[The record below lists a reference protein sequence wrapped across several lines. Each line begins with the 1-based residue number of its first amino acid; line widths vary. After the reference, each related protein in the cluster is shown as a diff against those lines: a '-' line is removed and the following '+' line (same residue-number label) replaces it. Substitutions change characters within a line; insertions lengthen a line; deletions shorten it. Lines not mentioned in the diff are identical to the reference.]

1 MKAGAREAVIED
13 EVAAIAR
20 ALDAP
25 GGAGRGEAAARLTG
39 LRDRYRARPADFSP
53 DLVDR
58 LKALASGLRRPPPRA
73 APSLHAARAVLRELF
88 GHEEF
93 KPGQAAIVEA
103 VLGGRDCLGVM
114 PTGAGKSLT
123 YQLPARLLGGTT
135 LVISPLI
142 ALMKDQVDAM
152 SRAGLRATFLNSS
165 LGAEERRSR
174 VAALRR
180 GELELLYAA
189 PEGLEASVGS
199 ALSGLGLA
207 LIAVDEAHC
216 ISQWGHDFRPAYRQ
230 LAGLKDRFGAPVLA
244 LTATA
249 TREVTRDIAAQLGM
263 VEPLLVTG
271 SFLRTNLKLHA
282 VKKGGDGPSS
292 RDAIL
297 RLVKARRRQS
307 GIVYALG
314 RKTVES
320 VAGFL
325 ADHGVRAAAYHAG
338 LEPLER
344 ERVQDAFASGAV
356 EVVVATIAFGMGIDK
371 ADIRYVIHRDMP
383 RSLEAYCQEI
393 GRAGR
398 DGQDS
403 DCVLFYS
410 WADVAALDR
419 MAGDDQQLVA
429 LQRRQA
435 RAMFRFADEP
445 GCRHERLVGHFG
457 EVAEPCGDACDC
469 CGLEPPLTS
478 SSRSSGSRRAP
489 SGRTPPRRRRSSR
502 GSPR

>member
-1 MKAGAREAVIED
+1 MKGGGSRVAVIED

-25 GGAGRGEAAARLTG
+25 GGRGEAAARLTG
-39 LRDRYRARPADFSP
+39 LRARYRSGPADFSP

-58 LKALASGLRRPPPRA
+58 LRVLAESLRRPPPRQV
-73 APSLHAARAVLRELF
+73 PTLDAARAVLRELF
-88 GHEEF
+88 GHPDF
-93 KPGQAAIVEA
+93 RPGQAQIVEA
-103 VLGGRDCLGVM
+103 VLSGRDCVGVM

-152 SRAGLRATFLNSS
+152 ARAGLRATFLNST
-165 LGAEERRSR
+165 LAPEERRAR
-174 VAALRR
+174 VASLRR
-180 GELELLYAA
+180 GEVELLYAA

-199 ALSGLGLA
+199 ALSGLGLS
-207 LIAVDEAHC
+207 LLAVDEAHC
-216 ISQWGHDFRPAYRQ
+216 ISAWGHDFRPAYRQ

-249 TREVTRDIAAQLGM
+249 TREVTRDIAGQLGM

-282 VKKGGDGPSS
+282 VKKGGDAPSS

-297 RLVKARRRQS
+297 KLVKARRRQS

-314 RKTVES
+314 RKTVDGL
-320 VAGFL
+320 AGFL

-338 LEPLER
+338 LEAGER
-344 ERVQDAFASGAV
+344 ERVQDAFAAGAV

-383 RSLEAYCQEI
+383 RSLEAYYQEI

-398 DGQDS
+398 DGEDS

-419 MAGDDQQLVA
+419 MAGDDEQFAAV
-429 LQRRQA
+429 QRRQA

-457 EVAEPCGDACDC
+457 EVAGACGDACDA
-469 CGLEPPLTS
+469 CGLEPPVTS
-478 SSRSSGSRRAP
+478 SASSRRGRSP
-489 SGRTPPRRRRSSR
+489 SGRTPRPRRRSSR
-502 GSPR
+502 GWPNR

>member
-1 MKAGAREAVIED
+1 
-13 EVAAIAR
+13 
-20 ALDAP
+20 
-25 GGAGRGEAAARLTG
+25 
-39 LRDRYRARPADFSP
+39 
-53 DLVDR
+53 
-58 LKALASGLRRPPPRA
+58 
-73 APSLHAARAVLRELF
+73 
-88 GHEEF
+88 
-93 KPGQAAIVEA
+93 
-103 VLGGRDCLGVM
+103 
-114 PTGAGKSLT
+114 
-123 YQLPARLLGGTT
+123 
-135 LVISPLI
+135 
-142 ALMKDQVDAM
+142 
-152 SRAGLRATFLNSS
+152 
-165 LGAEERRSR
+165 
-174 VAALRR
+174 
-180 GELELLYAA
+180 
-189 PEGLEASVGS
+189 
-199 ALSGLGLA
+199 LGLS
-207 LIAVDEAHC
+207 LLAVDEAHC
-216 ISQWGHDFRPAYRQ
+216 ISAWGHDFRPAYRQ

-249 TREVTRDIAAQLGM
+249 TREVTRDIADQLGM
-263 VEPLLVTG
+263 AEPLLVTG

-338 LEPLER
+338 LEAAER
-344 ERVQDAFASGAV
+344 ERVQDAFAAGAV

-371 ADIRYVIHRDMP
+371 PDIRYVIHRDMP
-383 RSLEAYCQEI
+383 RSLEAYYQEI

-398 DGQDS
+398 DGLDS

-419 MAGDDQQLVA
+419 MAGEDEQFA
-429 LQRRQA
+429 AWQRRQA

-457 EVAEPCGDACDC
+457 EVAGPCGDACDA
-469 CGLEPPLTS
+469 CGLAAPVTAASPAGPRT
-478 SSRSSGSRRAP
+478 RRAP
-489 SGRTPPRRRRSSR
+489 SGRTPRRRRPSSR
-502 GSPR
+502 GWPPR